1 MHCAPSLCYKF
12 TDDSRSCPGPSGSSA
27 ELCLSVPMLC
37 PEHPWKPWAVG
48 SCHQQTNPASPAPD
62 FLPFLPGI
70 LSLLPSLR
78 NKPWRY
84 KTTSERDLA
93 QQRWLQSNMLRMRE
107 EWHQFD
113 LGQVQFSNLIWNRE
127 TNRPPCK
134 TISIGFQTSTSLS
147 AGVYTEIW

>member
-27 ELCLSVPMLC
+27 ELCLCLC
-37 PEHPWKPWAVG
+37 CVQNILENHGLWAVAI
-48 SCHQQTNPASPAPD
+48 SKPTLPLPD